1 MYTYVIKKN
10 VYMYKDTRSN
20 TDEQSA
26 ERLILKSLNKELE
39 VAEKD
44 LETREVAIKRE
55 RTEAEMEKV
64 VILTV
69 SKQVISQNLTIC

>member
-1 MYTYVIKKN
+1 
-10 VYMYKDTRSN
+10 MYKDIRSN

-44 LETREVAIKRE
+44 LETREVPIKRE

-69 SKQVISQNLTIC
+69 SKQEISQNLTIC